1 MRGRKATQL
10 FSTKSCVPSCVPFF
24 CPEQRIT
31 QKVLAIAIPKNL
43 SAAQVKVLE
52 AFENIVAKQWS
63 NIDEIKWVEFP

>member
-1 MRGRKATQL
+1 
-10 FSTKSCVPSCVPFF
+10 
-24 CPEQRIT
+24 
-31 QKVLAIAIPKNL
+31 VLAIAIPKNL